1 MNLQVGV
8 KVLIKN
14 QHGAYLFLR
23 RNPDKYRDMAPQWD
37 IPGGRIDPTEP
48 ISDAL
53 RREVFEEVGMQ
64 IADVPVLLAA
74 QDIFVPHKELHVV
87 RLTYVATATG
97 DVKLSD
103 EHHESIWLT
112 RDEVLADDSLDEY
125 VRQVLEGSGDYA
137 KI

>member
-14 QHGAYLFLR
+14 QQSAYLFLR
-23 RNPDKYRDMAPQWD
+23 RNPDKYRDMAPHWD
-37 IPGGRIDPTEP
+37 IPGGRIDPAESL
-48 ISDAL
+48 SDAL

-64 IADVPVLLAA
+64 ITSVPALLTA

-87 RLTYVATATG
+87 RLTYVATAVG
-97 DVKLSD
+97 DIKLSA
-103 EHHESIWLT
+103 EHQEFIWLT
-112 RDEVLADDSLDEY
+112 RDEALADESLDEY
-125 VRQVLEGSGDYA
+125 VRQVLEGSSDYA